1 MVKKTDVLV
10 LCAPHTS
17 QTENIINKQALE
29 VCKDGMIL
37 INISRGSLIDEEEL
51 ISALKTKK
59 IAFAALDVFKIEPL
73 PKENL
78 LWALD
83 NVMISPHSASTVENE
98 NELITD
104 IFCHN
109 LNHYINGDFV
119 KMKNIFDFNKMY

>member
-1 MVKKTDVLV
+1 
-10 LCAPHTS
+10 
-17 QTENIINKQALE
+17 
-29 VCKDGMIL
+29 MIL

-119 KMKNIFDFNKMY
+119 NMKNVFDFNKMY